1 MSAQTPGR
9 RDERAGAG
17 ARREGRA
24 GTSGSAGARH
34 EGREKSAGRPSER
47 RKVAGRPSERRKVA
61 KSRPSAR
68 LRAAR
73 GKAGGPGSPA
83 QGKSNEEH
91 VLTARL
97 PNKHGLHMRPAK
109 HLVELANS
117 FPCEIAL
124 VAKGQDV
131 DAKSILAVIGLGAEC
146 GEEIEIRTRGERAKE
161 AAGAVADLIA
171 SFAEM
176 KGESKGK
183 KAK

>member
-1 MSAQTPGR
+1 MSSQTPGR
-9 RDERAGAG
+9 RDERTGAG
-17 ARREGRA
+17 ARQEDR
-24 GTSGSAGARH
+24 
-34 EGREKSAGRPSER
+34 K
-47 RKVAGRPSERRKVA
+47 KVAGRPSERRKVSGRTVA
-61 KSRPSAR
+61 KRRPSAR

-73 GKAGGPGSPA
+73 GKAGDPGSPA

-91 VLTARL
+91 VLTATL

-117 FPCEIAL
+117 FPCEITL

-131 DAKSILAVIGLGAEC
+131 DAKSILSVIGLGAEC
-146 GEEIEIRTRGERAKE
+146 GDEIEIRTRGPRAKE
-161 AAGAVADLIA
+161 AAGAVAELLT
-171 SFAEM
+171 SLAEM